1 MQLPI
6 KRGQIFLTR
15 TYHRNDDIYDSMAF
29 SFIGM
34 IMMRTKCTCHWYEM
48 NLSVCKNGA
57 VLLGNDNI
65 IHLCA
70 YLLFIWVSLTLIYA
84 IAIFFSEYLQ
94 KTMDRRSDRNRSNVI
109 SKLYGLYDAKSI
121 IIPRYNI
128 SWLVDGCNF

>member
-15 TYHRNDDIYDSMAF
+15 TITGMMTYTIPWLF
-29 SFIGM
+29 LSFGM
-34 IMMRTKCTCHWYEM
+34 IMMRTKAQSWYEM

-84 IAIFFSEYLQ
+84 IAIFFRISA